1 MTVDLT
7 KRGTISTHADAD
19 GVASACLFN
28 TLFDPPLPVE
38 VQRIFGTWSTSTTY
52 VLDMVPEGDY
62 KEVVID
68 HHQHPENPSYA
79 LKRQDVPTSLI
90 IWNLWKDRIPREKWW
105 LSAVGLVGDGQAAL
119 IPHDVFKQ
127 EPLLLQRITSI
138 YPEGKSGFNI
148 KVYDN
153 PVWFQLSSPINALCK
168 TRHENMAYNI
178 LNQADGPLDIV
189 KNPVASE
196 AKQSLN
202 FEKNKWMREG
212 SYFLIGEVIIGLVDS
227 DYIIERDIARQIE
240 QEKHSTTLIINER
253 SKNGSVRGVL
263 STWLEQLFAD
273 KTLLD
278 IGGHPGFMGATLTGN
293 LDEII
298 QRIRRARL

>member
-28 TLFDPPLPVE
+28 TLFDPALPVE
-38 VQRIFGTWSTSTTY
+38 VQKVFGTWSTSTTY
-52 VLDMVPEGDY
+52 VLDMVPEGEY

-68 HHQHPENPSYA
+68 HHQHPENPPYA
-79 LKRQDVPTSLI
+79 LERQNVPTSLI
-90 IWNLWKDRIPREKWW
+90 VWNLWKDKIPREKWW
-105 LSAVGLVGDGQAAL
+105 LTAVGLMGDGQAAL
-119 IPHDVFKQ
+119 IPQDVFKQ
-127 EPLLLQRITSI
+127 EPLLLQRIPTI

-148 KVYDN
+148 KIYDN
-153 PVWFQLSSPINALCK
+153 PVWFKLSSPVNVLCK
-168 TRHENMAYNI
+168 TRHGDMAYNI
-178 LNQADGPLDIV
+178 LSEARGPLDAIM
-189 KNPVASE
+189 NPLVSE
-196 AKQSLN
+196 AKELFN
-202 FEKNKWMREG
+202 AEKNKWMREG
-212 SYFLIGEVIIGLVDS
+212 CYLKIGEVIIGLVDS
-227 DYIIERDIARQIE
+227 NCIIERDIARQIE
-240 QEKHSTTLIINER
+240 QEKHSTALIINER

-298 QRIRRARL
+298 QRIRKARL